1 MLNKQITIT
10 IINGFLGSG
19 KTTFIRHYM
28 TKILKKYEKVA
39 LIVNEFGDFDIDGQL
54 LNQFDVQTSMTQGCI
69 CCDLQQDLIGQI
81 HQLTQQG
88 VERIVIETTGVANPI
103 DIIMAC
109 QDPVLDDAN
118 LVLETIGIVDCMT
131 FLKRHELSLQ
141 TAQLME
147 DQVRASQRIM
157 LNKSDQLDSDNQKQE
172 VINAVETLSPH
183 SEIALTT
190 YGEVQYYIAN
200 QQAVNLEEVL
210 SHRSQG
216 HAHYSH
222 MKYTF
227 NNPVNRDDFIQFIL
241 KLPDNVLR
249 LKGFVSFREV
259 PDQTILVQ
267 YANQLPLFDAIG
279 ATDVPLSLV
288 IIGEQLDT
296 AQLRNQ
302 LDMLQFS

>member
-28 TKILKKYEKVA
+28 TKILKKDEKVA

-88 VERIVIETTGVANPI
+88 VERIVIEATGVANPI

-172 VINAVETLSPH
+172 VINAVEALSPH

-249 LKGFVSFREV
+249 LKGFVSFREA

-267 YANQLPLFDAIG
+267 YANQLPLFDDIG

>member
-28 TKILKKYEKVA
+28 TKILKKDEKVA

-88 VERIVIETTGVANPI
+88 VERIVIEATGVANPI

-172 VINAVETLSPH
+172 VINAVEALSPH
-183 SEIALTT
+183 SEIALTR
-190 YGEVQYYIAN
+190 YGEVQCYIAN
-200 QQAVNLEEVL
+200 QQAVKLEEVL

-249 LKGFVSFREV
+249 LKGFVSFREA

>member
-28 TKILKKYEKVA
+28 TKILKKDEKVA

-88 VERIVIETTGVANPI
+88 VERIVIEATGVANPI

-172 VINAVETLSPH
+172 VINAVEALSPH

-200 QQAVNLEEVL
+200 QQTVNLEEVL

-249 LKGFVSFREV
+249 LKGFVSFREA

-267 YANQLPLFDAIG
+267 YANQLPLFDDIG

>member
-172 VINAVETLSPH
+172 VINAVEALSPH